1 MKSLRHEKAVYN
13 FTIIPTK
20 GVFLNMKMMRLPL
33 LAVFGISSIFF
44 SSCANHLRDISTV
57 SQEDDKKVLSV
68 KYDLKLTPETIRDSS
83 YHVEIEKNESL
94 EIKNYQVSTVKAI
107 VTPYQGWR
115 ELYEVPAGIGLLPV
129 SIGSH
134 LLFIVSFG
142 ILPYDIPKSITDLSF
157 TGMNPALNWENEER
171 SEESLVSLE
180 RKMLS
185 DVKENVKTPLA
196 HQAITVRSD
205 KQSRKYTTDDFGGFD
220 LHFLALN
227 SADTFFPSS
236 RKVSFV
242 VDGGKELKHII
253 LTRDYL
259 ARLLRAQAR
268 INAYRANPS
277 GKDLYDTV
285 IYLEKNGFDQL
296 SFSLEES
303 ELNRTANDRQFQN
316 DFKSAAAVQE

>member
-1 MKSLRHEKAVYN
+1 
-13 FTIIPTK
+13 
-20 GVFLNMKMMRLPL
+20 MKMKHLPL
-33 LAVFGISSIFF
+33 LAVFGISSLFF

-57 SQEDDKKVLSV
+57 SQEDDKKVLNV
-68 KYDLKLTPETIRDSS
+68 KYDLRLTPETVRDSS
-83 YHVEIEKNESL
+83 YHVEIEKNESV
-94 EIKNYQVSTVKAI
+94 EIKNYQVSTVKSI

-142 ILPYDIPKSITDLSF
+142 ILPYDIPKSITNLSF

-185 DVKENVKTPLA
+185 DVKENLKTPLA

-205 KQSRKYTTDDFGGFD
+205 KQTRKYTTDDFGGFD

-236 RKVSFV
+236 RKVSFI

-277 GKDLYDTV
+277 
-285 IYLEKNGFDQL
+285 
-296 SFSLEES
+296 
-303 ELNRTANDRQFQN
+303 
-316 DFKSAAAVQE
+316 